1 MKKVL
6 WRPQPR
12 QAEFLRRREYEVLYG
27 GAAGGGKSEAAVML
41 PLYWVGVPWFRALI
55 LRKSFPQLRELIDK
69 SLVYYGSAFPGAR
82 YNVTAHRWTFPSGAT
97 VSFGSM
103 YGTADR
109 EKYRG
114 LQFDLIIFDE
124 LTHFTW
130 AEYSFMFSRNRPAG
144 PGTFVGM
151 RGTTNPGG
159 VGHGWVKNR
168 FITAAPPMTPIVEE
182 VEVGLPEGGTKRM
195 TRSRLFVPATVFD
208 NRALL
213 TNDPGYLANLG
224 MLPEAERNAQLYG
237 SWDSFEGQVFTE
249 WRDDPAHYVD
259 RRWSHVIAP
268 FRIPGHWTLIR
279 GFDWGYSRPF
289 SVGWWAVDEDGRLYR
304 IAEYY
309 GCGGAPDRG
318 LRLEVAELARR
329 IRAMEQENENLKGRE
344 IMGVADP
351 AIAQRDGGDSIAD
364 IMARERVFWGKGD
377 NTRLAGKMQYHYRLA
392 FDGEGLPMLYAFRTC
407 RHFIRTLPALVYDP
421 GRVEDVDTR
430 GEDHAYDEGRY
441 VLMERP
447 ITPRTGATAPRAGED
462 PLNMKG
468 GSA

>member
-55 LRKSFPQLRELIDK
+55 LRKSFPELRELIDK
-69 SLVYYGSAFPGAR
+69 SLVYYGTAFPGAR

-168 FITAAPPMTPIVEE
+168 FITTALPMTPIVEE
-182 VEVGLPEGGTKRM
+182 VEVGLPGRGTAHGP
-195 TRSRLFVPATVFD
+195 SRCSPRFD

-213 TNDPGYLANLG
+213 TNDPGQPG
-224 MLPEAERNAQLYG
+224 E
-237 SWDSFEGQVFTE
+237 
-249 WRDDPAHYVD
+249 
-259 RRWSHVIAP
+259 
-268 FRIPGHWTLIR
+268 PGHAA
-279 GFDWGYSRPF
+279 G
-289 SVGWWAVDEDGRLYR
+289 
-304 IAEYY
+304 
-309 GCGGAPDRG
+309 GGA
-318 LRLEVAELARR
+318 
-329 IRAMEQENENLKGRE
+329 Q
-344 IMGVADP
+344 
-351 AIAQRDGGDSIAD
+351 
-364 IMARERVFWGKGD
+364 
-377 NTRLAGKMQYHYRLA
+377 
-392 FDGEGLPMLYAFRTC
+392 
-407 RHFIRTLPALVYDP
+407 
-421 GRVEDVDTR
+421 
-430 GEDHAYDEGRY
+430 
-441 VLMERP
+441 RP
-447 ITPRTGATAPRAGED
+447 IVRQLGQ
-462 PLNMKG
+462 L
-468 GSA
+468 